1 METNQNK
8 IDEKNRHAFLVR
20 TKSLREILSDL
31 RKAQIWLV
39 VAALAAF
46 LASAFFVVKYFVGG
60 EMTPATWTGEQ
71 WANSFLGFG
80 LTAVITAAQAFLYAS
95 GYKGHAAL
103 IATFIVV
110 FFGLFSEISQSMER
124 EDATVRARSESSAV
138 FKATLGS
145 ITTLSSATTPTSSSA
160 STADLSA
167 AQRRASKTQTR
178 IDNKN
183 KCNSCESESFKA
195 LRERLANEMG
205 AVAAA
210 QSRVNMEMQSA
221 SIANSAALKTA
232 IETAKGLEYDEGKH
246 YAMIRLL
253 KQLFGVT
260 AIWASFLFSIVII
273 GTFEYAFHFVGS
285 YVADHKRALKLLGRD
300 ARGKRLNDDEYTES
314 VQGAVEK
321 KVYASGETWNDKLA
335 KFGINSEN
343 DSAMNQTGED
353 EQMNRIVENGI
364 KSVQGTVSS
373 HKYSGKRF
381 YKLLYT
387 EIRNLVLNGEV
398 KPTVRPITDSVAEI
412 SKKKGSQIGIQ
423 GRLTKPEMQ
432 DIATLIL
439 KQLEAETVINKNEGA
454 KTGQA
459 KYKLAEKHNAA
470 LQK

>member
-8 IDEKNRHAFLVR
+8 IDAQNRPAFLIR

-31 RKAQIWLV
+31 RKAEMWLL

-60 EMTPATWTGEQ
+60 EMTPNIWTGEQ
-71 WANSFLGFG
+71 WANAFLGLG

-95 GYKGHAAL
+95 GYKGQAAL

-124 EDATVRARSESSAV
+124 EDATVRARSEGSAV

-145 ITTLSSATTPTSSSA
+145 ITALSSAPAPISSSA
-160 STADLSA
+160 STVDLSA

-183 KCNSCESESFKA
+183 KCNSCETTSFRE
-195 LRERLANEMG
+195 LRERLANETG

-210 QSRVNMEMQSA
+210 QTRVNMEMQST
-221 SIANSAALKTA
+221 SMANSAALKTA
-232 IETAKGLEYDEGKH
+232 IETAKGLEYDEDKH

-260 AIWASFLFSIVII
+260 AIWASFFFSVVII

-285 YVADHKRALKLLGRD
+285 YVADHKRALKMLGRD
-300 ARGKRLNDDEYTES
+300 ARGKRLNIEESTES
-314 VQGAVEK
+314 VQGTVAGE
-321 KVYASGETWNDKLA
+321 VYASGDTWNDKLA
-335 KFGINSEN
+335 EFGIDSKN
-343 DSAMNQTGED
+343 DAAMNQTGD
-353 EQMNRIVENGI
+353 KEQMERIVKKGME
-364 KSVQGTVSS
+364 SVQGTVFK
-373 HKYSGKRF
+373 HKYSEKRF

-398 KPTVRPITDSVAEI
+398 KPTVRPITDAIAETV
-412 SKKKGSQIGIQ
+412 KAKGHQIGIMKK
-423 GRLTKPEMQ
+423 LTKPEMQ
-432 DIATLIL
+432 EIATIIL
-439 KQLEAETVINKNEGA
+439 RHLESETVVDKIEGA
-454 KTGQA
+454 TTGQA
-459 KYKLAEKHNAA
+459 KFKLAEKYQSA
-470 LQK
+470 LLK